1 MLPAHYVEG
10 NDIPALQRLLREWA
24 PKNDKA
30 TSKVGWIIGF
40 GYDDSTP
47 RELRQPTREENG
59 RRLDHAAGGDH
70 PPIRAHGRDE
80 QRGHGT
86 DGLLGRHEGPDG
98 RRQSAKTRFPEAG
111 GPGGGSRFLRIGRQK
126 HKLEEGLSGSLHV
139 KRLTSGGMSGNCLK
153 PSRCGR
159 APTTADGRLPKL
171 TLFAQSGG

>member
-10 NDIPALQRLLREWA
+10 NDIPTLQRLLMEWA

-30 TSKVGWIIGF
+30 TSKVVSIIGF

-59 RRLDHAAGGDH
+59 RTLDHTSRGDH

-80 QRGHGT
+80 QQGHGT
-86 DGLLGRHEGPDG
+86 DGLLGRHEGPPG
-98 RRQSAKTRFPEAG
+98 RRQSAKTMFPEAG

-126 HKLEEGLSGSLHV
+126 HKLKEGLSGRPHV
-139 KRLTSGGMSGNCLK
+139 KRLTSDGMSGNCL
-153 PSRCGR
+153 SRTAVRRAAKSASGR
-159 APTTADGRLPKL
+159 GCV
-171 TLFAQSGG
+171 